1 MISLVLASTSLYRKA
16 LLEKLGIPFVSAAL
30 ETDETP
36 HPAEDAQS
44 LVMRL
49 AREKA
54 RSLTQQYPD
63 SLIIG
68 SDQVCVLDGEITGKP
83 HHYDAAFAQL
93 RKASG
98 QCITFYTGLTL
109 YNSATRKITRY
120 VNLTV
125 CISVHWMMTK
135 SVPICWRKCRISV
148 PEALNPKV

>member
-1 MISLVLASTSLYRKA
+1 
-16 LLEKLGIPFVSAAL
+16 
-30 ETDETP
+30 
-36 HPAEDAQS
+36 
-44 LVMRL
+44 MRL

-98 QCITFYTGLTL
+98 QRITFYTGLSL
-109 YNSATRKITRY
+109 YNSATVKITRY
-120 VNLTV
+120 VNLTTY
-125 CISVHWMMTK
+125 ISVHWKMTK
-135 SVPICWRKCRISV
+135 SALICWRKRLISV
-148 PEALNPKV
+148 PAVLNPKD